1 MNGDA
6 MDGALVIGTRGSP
19 LALVQANMVRDLLHG
34 AHPGLEVTLSV
45 IKTSGDRFL
54 DRPLAEIGGKGLFT
68 KEIEEAMAAGLI
80 HIAVHS
86 MKDVPTVLPQGLHI
100 PCLPPR
106 EDPRDV
112 LLTADSGVTGIA
124 GLPQGAR
131 VGTASLRRKAQ
142 LLALRP
148 DLMVVPIR
156 GNVGTRMDKLA
167 AGDFDAI
174 LLALAGLRRLGLADH
189 AVDILGEDEML
200 PAVAQGALGIECREG
215 DAAVEGLLAPIHD
228 PATGIAVA
236 AERALLAALEG
247 SCRTP
252 IAALARLDGLGRLTL
267 AARVVAPDGSA
278 RFDAA
283 RAGPERDAAS
293 LGRDA
298 ALDLRAQ
305 AGDAFFAAL
314 AEA

>member
-19 LALVQANMVRDLLHG
+19 LALVQANMVRDLLRG

-68 KEIEEAMAAGLI
+68 KEIEEAMVAGHI

-236 AERALLAALEG
+236 AERALLEALEG

-293 LGRDA
+293 LGRGA

>member
-6 MDGALVIGTRGSP
+6 KDGALVIGTRGSP
-19 LALVQANMVRDLLHG
+19 LALAQANMVRDLLGG

-68 KEIEEAMAAGLI
+68 KEIEDAMVAGLI
-80 HIAVHS
+80 DIAVHS
-86 MKDVPTVLPQGLHI
+86 MKDVPTVLPVGLHI
-100 PCLPPR
+100 PCLLPR

-112 LLTADSGVTGIA
+112 LLTADAGVTGIA

-142 LLALRP
+142 LLNMRP

-167 AGDFDAI
+167 AGEVDATF
-174 LLALAGLRRLGLADH
+174 LALAGLKRLGLADH
-189 AVDILGEDEML
+189 AINILAEDEML
-200 PAVAQGALGIECREG
+200 PAVAQGAIGIECRAG
-215 DAAVEGLLAPIHD
+215 DTAVEGLLAPLHH

-236 AERALLAALEG
+236 AERALLAALDG
-247 SCRTP
+247 SCRAP
-252 IAALARLDGLGRLTL
+252 IAGLARLDGQGEMSLI
-267 AARVVAPDGSA
+267 ARVVAPDGGA

-283 RAGPERDAAS
+283 RSGPDTDAAA
-293 LGRDA
+293 LGRDT

-314 AEA
+314 GEA

>member
-19 LALVQANMVRDLLHG
+19 LALVQANMVRDLLRG

-68 KEIEEAMAAGLI
+68 KEIEEAMAAGHI

-293 LGRDA
+293 LGRGA

>member
-19 LALVQANMVRDLLHG
+19 LALVQANMVRDLLRG

-68 KEIEEAMAAGLI
+68 KEIEEAMAAGHI

>member
-1 MNGDA
+1 MNDGGK
-6 MDGALVIGTRGSP
+6 DGALVIGTRGSP
-19 LALVQANMVRDLLHG
+19 LALVQANMVRDLLAG

-68 KEIEEAMAAGLI
+68 KEIEEALAAGLI
-80 HIAVHS
+80 DIAVHS

-100 PCLPPR
+100 PCLLPR
-106 EDPRDV
+106 EDPWDV
-112 LLTADSGVTGIA
+112 LLTADAGVTGVA

-142 LLALRP
+142 LLNLRP
-148 DLMVVPIR
+148 DLSVVPIR

-167 AGDFDAI
+167 AGAFDAI
-174 LLALAGLRRLGLADH
+174 LLALAGLRRLGLAH
-189 AVDILGEDEML
+189 RAADILSEDEML
-200 PAVAQGALGIECREG
+200 PAIAQGAIGIECRAG
-215 DAAVEGLLAPIHD
+215 DAAVEGRLAPLHD

-236 AERALLAALEG
+236 AERALLAALDG

-267 AARVVAPDGSA
+267 RARVVAPDGSA

-283 RAGPERDAAS
+283 GAGPEGDAAA
-293 LGRDA
+293 LGRAA

-314 AEA
+314 AGA